1 MAAQLF
7 VVENYPVIRHGLTA
21 AVAGE
26 DDLAICGETGSITEA
41 RSRIPEANPDITLV
55 NIFLKDGTGLRLIK
69 DLQEE
74 AQDLK
79 VLVFSGQDEFL
90 YARRALTAGANG
102 YLSKEKDME
111 TVLRATR
118 EVLDG
123 GVYLSRKMTSVV
135 LSERIRG
142 QAAKQSP
149 LEGLT
154 NRELEVFSMIG
165 QGLGRQEISEALS
178 LSPKTIDTYR
188 DHLKDKLSLDTNAKL
203 RRHAAVWMATNELP
217 E

>member
-1 MAAQLF
+1 MSAQLF
-7 VVENYPVIRHGLTA
+7 VVEDYPVIRHGLTA
-21 AVAGE
+21 AVEAE
-26 DDLAICGETGSITEA
+26 NDLTICGETGSITEA
-41 RSRIPEANPDITLV
+41 RSRIPEATPDLTLV
-55 NIFLKDGTGLRLIK
+55 NIFLREGNGLRLIE
-69 DLQEE
+69 DLQAES
-74 AQDLK
+74 QDLK
-79 VLVFSGQDEFL
+79 MLVFSGQDEFL
-90 YARRALTAGANG
+90 YARRALTAGAHG
-102 YLSKEKDME
+102 YISKEEDME
-111 TVLRATR
+111 TVLSAIRQ
-118 EVLDG
+118 VLDG

-142 QAAKQSP
+142 QTAEQSP
-149 LEGLT
+149 LEQLT

-188 DHLKDKLSLDTNAKL
+188 DHLKDKFALDTNAKL